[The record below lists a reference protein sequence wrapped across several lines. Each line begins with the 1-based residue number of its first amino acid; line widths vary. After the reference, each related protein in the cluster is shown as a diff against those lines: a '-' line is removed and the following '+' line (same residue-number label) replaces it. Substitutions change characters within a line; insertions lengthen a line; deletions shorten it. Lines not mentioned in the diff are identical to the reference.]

1 MTGPVFV
8 VQMHLQVLSL
18 HILPAEHNWVIRLD
32 QESNPDFVMTGCS
45 ALSIEILKPTG
56 EQAIVSSFK
65 IDLMV
70 EMTWKIELCET
81 NSLWLVLHLAWLAQY
96 SVDTVEHCVP
106 SL

>member
-32 QESNPDFVMTGCS
+32 QESNPDFAMTGCS

-70 EMTWKIELCET
+70 EMTW
-81 NSLWLVLHLAWLAQY
+81 
-96 SVDTVEHCVP
+96 
-106 SL
+106 